1 MENLH
6 FSPKNNI
13 DKSSSKE
20 KDLIPED
27 EIEYQFSRSSGK
39 GGQNVNKVETKVEI
53 RFNIIRSKAFSD
65 EEKEKIKKSLTNRI
79 NKEGDLIVVSEEERS
94 QLDNRRIALEKL
106 NEMIKEALKPEE
118 EETKLEN
125 LQKVFTFQED
135 RNTAIRLK
143 LLREHFTID
152 ISEEDFLKEI

>member
-118 EETKLEN
+118 DRIPTKPS
-125 LQKVFTFQED
+125 K
-135 RNTAIRLK
+135 AIRERRIKEKKIISTKKK
-143 LLREHFTID
+143 LRQKNFRID
-152 ISEEDFLKEI
+152 PVRDLS

>member
-79 NKEGDLIVVSEEERS
+79 NKAGDLIVVSEEERS

-118 EETKLEN
+118 DRIPTKPS
-125 LQKVFTFQED
+125 K
-135 RNTAIRLK
+135 AIRERRIKEKKIISTKKK
-143 LLREHFTID
+143 LRQKNFRID
-152 ISEEDFLKEI
+152 PVRDLS